1 MVMVFWVSEP
11 VIAVVLKMCSVDTK
25 ESATG
30 SQVIREYNSVMTT
43 LKFTYYLNQRS
54 YDGSK
59 IIE

>member
-1 MVMVFWVSEP
+1 
-11 VIAVVLKMCSVDTK
+11 MCSVDTK